1 MENVQVEKIDG
12 NSQGEGGKSGS
23 AGIVEVKRR
32 SPKRE
37 GLVVLN
43 TSGRSNG

>member
-1 MENVQVEKIDG
+1 MENVQVEEIDG
-12 NSQGEGGKSGS
+12 NSQGEGGESGS
-23 AGIVEVKRR
+23 AGIVEVKR